1 MNSQQ
6 LNDILQRLA
15 AGELDVAAAA
25 KTLSSL
31 ETADLGFAQ
40 IDHQRAVRCG
50 FSEVIYGDGKSAD
63 QIAEIIRNFLEHA
76 SNVLVTRL
84 DDTAATALA
93 AEFPQAVHV
102 PTARLFAVFHHQPEK
117 RHGRVAVL
125 SAGTSDGAV
134 ADEASET
141 LRFFGFE
148 PRCISDVGVAGL
160 HRLLAR
166 LDELAD
172 CQVII
177 AIAGMEGALP
187 SVVGG
192 LVRAPVIA
200 VPTSVGY
207 GTSYDG
213 ITALLA
219 MLNSCASGVTVTNID
234 NGFGAACAAIRI
246 LNTT

>member
-1 MNSQQ
+1 MDSQQ

-25 KTLSSL
+25 KALSSL

-63 QIAEIIRNFLEHA
+63 QIAAIIRNFLENA

-84 DDTAATALA
+84 NDTAATVLST
-93 AEFPQAVHV
+93 EFPQAVHV
-102 PTARLFAVFHHQPEK
+102 PNAGLFAVFHHQPEK

-166 LDELAD
+166 LDELVD

-177 AIAGMEGALP
+177 AVAGMEGALP

-246 LNTT
+246 LNAT

>member
-1 MNSQQ
+1 MDSQQ

-25 KTLSSL
+25 KALSGL

-50 FSEVIYGDGKSAD
+50 FSEVVYGVSKSAD
-63 QIAEIIRNFLEHA
+63 QIAAIIRNFLEHA

-102 PTARLFAVFHHQPEK
+102 PTAGLFAVFHHQPEK

-134 ADEASET
+134 YGYGGFGIDLYLGRCKCIIFTPDFAVGYFEKGDGKDLGNDVEFRSGGEISY
-141 LRFFGFE
+141 RFQD
-148 PRCISDVGVAGL
+148 RSRVGIAIHHLSNAGL
-160 HRLLAR
+160 G
-166 LDELAD
+166 DSNPGEESFM
-172 CQVII
+172 VNYSIPVNWI
-177 AIAGMEGALP
+177 
-187 SVVGG
+187 VG
-192 LVRAPVIA
+192 
-200 VPTSVGY
+200 
-207 GTSYDG
+207 D
-213 ITALLA
+213 
-219 MLNSCASGVTVTNID
+219 
-234 NGFGAACAAIRI
+234 
-246 LNTT
+246 

>member
-63 QIAEIIRNFLEHA
+63 QIAAIIRNFLEHA

-102 PTARLFAVFHHQPEK
+102 PPAGLFAVFHHQPEK
-117 RHGRVAVL
+117 RHGRVGVL

-148 PRCISDVGVAGL
+148 PRCISDVGGAGL

-177 AIAGMEGALP
+177 AVAGMEGALP

-192 LVRAPVIA
+192 LVEAPVIA

-207 GTSYDG
+207 GASFG
-213 ITALLA
+213 GMTALLA
-219 MLNSCASGVTVTNID
+219 MLNSCAPGVSVVNID
-234 NGFGAACAAIRI
+234 NGFGAGYLAAMIAR
-246 LNTT
+246 TV

>member
-1 MNSQQ
+1 MDSQQ

-15 AGELDVAAAA
+15 TGELDVAAAA
-25 KTLSSL
+25 KALSSL

-63 QIAEIIRNFLEHA
+63 QIAAIIRNFLENA

-84 DDTAATALA
+84 DDTAATVLST
-93 AEFPQAVHV
+93 EFPQAVYV
-102 PTARLFAVFHHQPEK
+102 PTAGLFAVFHHQPEK
-117 RHGRVAVL
+117 LHGRVAVL

-166 LDELAD
+166 LDDLVD

-177 AIAGMEGALP
+177 AVAGMEGALP

-246 LNTT
+246 LNAT

>member
-1 MNSQQ
+1 MDSQQ
-6 LNDILQRLA
+6 LKDILQRLA

-25 KTLSSL
+25 KALSSL

-63 QIAEIIRNFLEHA
+63 QIAAIIRNFLENA

-84 DDTAATALA
+84 DDTAATVLST
-93 AEFPQAVHV
+93 EFPQAVYV
-102 PTARLFAVFHHQPEK
+102 PTAGLFAVFHHQPEK
-117 RHGRVAVL
+117 LHGRVAVL

-166 LDELAD
+166 LDDLVD

-177 AIAGMEGALP
+177 AVAGMEGALP

-246 LNTT
+246 LNAT

>member
-1 MNSQQ
+1 MDSQQ

-25 KTLSSL
+25 KALSSL

-63 QIAEIIRNFLEHA
+63 QIAAIIRNFLENA

-84 DDTAATALA
+84 DDTAATVLST
-93 AEFPQAVHV
+93 EFPQAVYV
-102 PTARLFAVFHHQPEK
+102 PTAGLFAVFHHQPEK
-117 RHGRVAVL
+117 LHGRVAVL

-160 HRLLAR
+160 HRLPAR
-166 LDELAD
+166 LDDLVD

-177 AIAGMEGALP
+177 AVAGMEGALP

-246 LNTT
+246 LNAT